1 MNWTLGMMC
10 SDTTPLQAILKQV
23 QCKCKIS
30 IPFPRHEGTW
40 ETLSPY
46 GMLFNDLHALAIF

>member
-30 IPFPRHEGTW
+30 IPFPRHEGAW

-46 GMLFNDLHALAIF
+46 GMLFNVTYMH